1 MTLASRSRGTI
12 AAVFALARTEA
23 VMLAALAAIA
33 GGVLVFLELADDRGE
48 SDGRAFDWAILRMLH
63 PDAARPADPVG
74 PQWLAHAAS
83 DFSALGSVT
92 VLLTVV
98 LAACGFLLLRRR
110 WVEAAMLA
118 VAMGGG
124 LAISLVLK
132 AAFGRERPPDVYRAV
147 EVLNQSFPSGHAM
160 LSAVVYLTLGAMLA
174 RATSRRRIRSYVLGL
189 ATMLALTVGVTRI
202 YLGAHWTSDVL
213 AGWCA
218 GAAWATA
225 CWLLESRLRK
235 RAALP

>member
-1 MTLASRSRGTI
+1 
-12 AAVFALARTEA
+12 
-23 VMLAALAAIA
+23 
-33 GGVLVFLELADDRGE
+33 
-48 SDGRAFDWAILRMLH
+48 MLH

-174 RATSRRRIRSYVLGL
+174 RATSRRRIRVLCAGAGDL
-189 ATMLALTVGVTRI
+189 LALTVGVTRI